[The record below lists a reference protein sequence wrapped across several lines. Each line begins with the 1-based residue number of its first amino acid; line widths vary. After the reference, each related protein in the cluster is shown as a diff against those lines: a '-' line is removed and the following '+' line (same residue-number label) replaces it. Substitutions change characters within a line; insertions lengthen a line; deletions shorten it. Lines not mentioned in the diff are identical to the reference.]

1 MIELWQRDN
10 EDQRYKHAEFLTIL
24 KGEKPRKRLT
34 TRTFKNRFFLATSY
48 YIIIIYPSNLDFT
61 IPLN

>member
-34 TRTFKNRFFLATSY
+34 MATSY
-48 YIIIIYPSNLDFT
+48 YIIIIYPSN
-61 IPLN
+61 

>member
-48 YIIIIYPSNLDFT
+48 YIIIINPSN
-61 IPLN
+61 